1 MKQEETVFFLN
12 FSILFWLFPKSKE
25 TKDHFN
31 KKENET
37 PHYLS
42 TNIPPFPPPPSL
54 SIWFSKLHFF
64 WRHFSVSS
72 EWRGKFESQKRA
84 HPFFPL
90 MGKCTLSKRFFSPHR
105 LIFCFIDQLFFR
117 VFFFTSSSWSKDIF
131 FFSPRLSVSFSMKKR
146 PDAFFVV
153 FFFFR
158 RIREKE
164 FAPSF
169 PLHRKSK
176 CKSPSMKQRM
186 TPRAGERN
194 PKSKELFASLPH
206 LNETSHKNFES
217 YILGQMI

>member
-1 MKQEETVFFLN
+1 
-12 FSILFWLFPKSKE
+12 
-25 TKDHFN
+25 
-31 KKENET
+31 
-37 PHYLS
+37 
-42 TNIPPFPPPPSL
+42 
-54 SIWFSKLHFF
+54 
-64 WRHFSVSS
+64 
-72 EWRGKFESQKRA
+72 
-84 HPFFPL
+84 
-90 MGKCTLSKRFFSPHR
+90 
-105 LIFCFIDQLFFR
+105 
-117 VFFFTSSSWSKDIF
+117 
-131 FFSPRLSVSFSMKKR
+131 MKKR